1 VLACEGDGQ
10 GWFESVVIGTD
21 DDLLKLRW
29 RDWPKLPVFA
39 RRRSQVALLPVPA

>member
-29 RDWPKLPVFA
+29 RDWPKYGPFA
-39 RRRSQVALLPVPA
+39 RRRSQVALLPTAT